1 MYSDQDGESSEI
13 SKLSESPT
21 CASWIGESAPLSG
34 VFLLCTDGV
43 MSGRRRGVFDLL
55 SIGVRGVPGVAA
67 PPLPLP
73 FPLGVAVDRLAAPVF
88 DGKYSDNRML

>member
-43 MSGRRRGVFDLL
+43 MSGRRRGVLDRLR
-55 SIGVRGVPGVAA
+55 IGVRGVPGVAL
-67 PPLPLP
+67 PLPLP
-73 FPLGVAVDRLAAPVF
+73 FPTGVAVECLADPLFEKKVRIGRSF
-88 DGKYSDNRML
+88 